1 MQKMMLLTAVTVAML
16 AACGNTSD
24 SSSADNEQ
32 APVTQTAEESSSAS
46 TTKSEDAQSEAD
58 EKQEESTT
66 SDSKDSSASA
76 KEAVE
81 NEDTSSSEEETTKE
95 EEQETAATEEK
106 EEIETV
112 SGETAT
118 QTVKA
123 DLTKPLSLKEDATD
137 DSIVIYDMNDEQFIT
152 TRVDYSYATE
162 GSQTKKILMTLY
174 DRYYTTYFNN
184 YAVSKDEKKI
194 ILDFNGQGMLENNF
208 VYTNENYVEIITSLF
223 TNFPKLETIQFKVD
237 GQVTELDNFTET
249 SRADWKKMLEQNDY
263 TYNVVEN

>member
-66 SDSKDSSASA
+66 SDSKDSSASE
-76 KEAVE
+76 KEAVA
-81 NEDTSSSEEETTKE
+81 DTSSEEEKTTKE
-95 EEQETAATEEK
+95 ETKKTATTEE
-106 EEIETV
+106 EVETV

-118 QTVKA
+118 ETVKA
-123 DLTKPLSLKEDATD
+123 DLTKPLSLNEDATD
-137 DSIVIYDMNDEQFIT
+137 DSIVIYDMNDGQFIT
-152 TRVDYSYATE
+152 TRVDYSYAAE

-223 TNFPKLETIQFKVD
+223 ANFPKLETIQFKVD

>member
-1 MQKMMLLTAVTVAML
+1 MLLTAVTVAML

-66 SDSKDSSASA
+66 SDSKDSSASE
-76 KEAVE
+76 KEAVA
-81 NEDTSSSEEETTKE
+81 DTSSEEEKTTKE
-95 EEQETAATEEK
+95 ETKETATTEE
-106 EEIETV
+106 EEVETV

-118 QTVKA
+118 ETVKA
-123 DLTKPLSLKEDATD
+123 DLTKPLSLNEDATD

-152 TRVDYSYATE
+152 TRVDYSYAAE

-223 TNFPKLETIQFKVD
+223 ANFPKLETIQFKVD

>member
-1 MQKMMLLTAVTVAML
+1 MLLTAVTVAML
-16 AACGNTSD
+16 AACGNTSG

-66 SDSKDSSASA
+66 SDSKDSSASE
-76 KEAVE
+76 KEAVA
-81 NEDTSSSEEETTKE
+81 DTSSEEEKTTKE
-95 EEQETAATEEK
+95 ETKETATTEE
-106 EEIETV
+106 EEVETV

-118 QTVKA
+118 ETVKA
-123 DLTKPLSLKEDATD
+123 DLTKPLSLNEDATD

-152 TRVDYSYATE
+152 TRVDYSYAAE

-223 TNFPKLETIQFKVD
+223 ANFPKLETIQFKVD

>member
-1 MQKMMLLTAVTVAML
+1 MLLTAVTVAML
-16 AACGNTSD
+16 AACGTTSD

>member
-66 SDSKDSSASA
+66 SDSKDSSASE
-76 KEAVE
+76 KEAVA
-81 NEDTSSSEEETTKE
+81 DTSSKEEKTTKE
-95 EEQETAATEEK
+95 ETKETATTEE
-106 EEIETV
+106 EEEVETV

-118 QTVKA
+118 ETVKA
-123 DLTKPLSLKEDATD
+123 DLTKPLSLNEDATD

-152 TRVDYSYATE
+152 TRVDYSYAAE

-223 TNFPKLETIQFKVD
+223 ANFPKLETIQFKVD

>member
-46 TTKSEDAQSEAD
+46 TTKSEDAQFEAD

-66 SDSKDSSASA
+66 SDSKDSSASE
-76 KEAVE
+76 KEAVA
-81 NEDTSSSEEETTKE
+81 DTSSEEEKTTKE
-95 EEQETAATEEK
+95 ETKKTATTEE
-106 EEIETV
+106 EVETV

-118 QTVKA
+118 ETVKA
-123 DLTKPLSLKEDATD
+123 DLTKPLSLNEDATD
-137 DSIVIYDMNDEQFIT
+137 DSIVIYDMNDGQFIT
-152 TRVDYSYATE
+152 TRVDYSYAAE

-223 TNFPKLETIQFKVD
+223 ANFPKLETIQFKVD

>member
-66 SDSKDSSASA
+66 SDSKDSSASE
-76 KEAVE
+76 KEAVA
-81 NEDTSSSEEETTKE
+81 DTSSKEEKTTKE
-95 EEQETAATEEK
+95 ETKETATTEE
-106 EEIETV
+106 EEVETV

-118 QTVKA
+118 ETVKA
-123 DLTKPLSLKEDATD
+123 DLTKPLSLNEDATD

-152 TRVDYSYATE
+152 TRVDYSYAAE

-223 TNFPKLETIQFKVD
+223 ANFPKLETIQFKVD

>member
-1 MQKMMLLTAVTVAML
+1 MKLMQKMMLLTAVTVAML

-66 SDSKDSSASA
+66 SDSKDSSASE
-76 KEAVE
+76 KEAVA
-81 NEDTSSSEEETTKE
+81 DTSSEEEKTTKE
-95 EEQETAATEEK
+95 ETKETATTEE
-106 EEIETV
+106 EEVETV

-118 QTVKA
+118 ETVKA
-123 DLTKPLSLKEDATD
+123 DLTKPLSLNEDATD

-152 TRVDYSYATE
+152 TRVDYSYAAE

-223 TNFPKLETIQFKVD
+223 ANFPKLETIQFKVD

>member
-66 SDSKDSSASA
+66 SDSKDSSASE
-76 KEAVE
+76 KEAVA
-81 NEDTSSSEEETTKE
+81 DTSSEEEKTTKE
-95 EEQETAATEEK
+95 ETQETATTEE
-106 EEIETV
+106 EEVETV

-118 QTVKA
+118 ETVKA
-123 DLTKPLSLKEDATD
+123 DLTKPLSLNEDATD

-152 TRVDYSYATE
+152 TRVDYSYAAE

-223 TNFPKLETIQFKVD
+223 ANFPKLETIQFKVD

>member
-66 SDSKDSSASA
+66 SDSKDSSASE
-76 KEAVE
+76 KEAVAE
-81 NEDTSSSEEETTKE
+81 ADTSSKEEKTTKE
-95 EEQETAATEEK
+95 ETKETATTEE
-106 EEIETV
+106 EEEVETV

-118 QTVKA
+118 ETVKA
-123 DLTKPLSLKEDATD
+123 DLTKPLSLNEDATD

-152 TRVDYSYATE
+152 TRVDYSYAAE

-223 TNFPKLETIQFKVD
+223 ANFPKLETIQFKVD

>member
-66 SDSKDSSASA
+66 SDSKDSSASE
-76 KEAVE
+76 KEAVA
-81 NEDTSSSEEETTKE
+81 DTSSEEEKTTKE
-95 EEQETAATEEK
+95 ETKETATTEE
-106 EEIETV
+106 EEVETV

-118 QTVKA
+118 ETVKA
-123 DLTKPLSLKEDATD
+123 DLTKPLSLNEDATD

-152 TRVDYSYATE
+152 TRVDYSYAAE

-223 TNFPKLETIQFKVD
+223 ANFPKLETIQFKVD

>member
-1 MQKMMLLTAVTVAML
+1 MLLTAVTVAML

-66 SDSKDSSASA
+66 SDSKDSSASE
-76 KEAVE
+76 KEAVA
-81 NEDTSSSEEETTKE
+81 DTSSKEEKTTKE
-95 EEQETAATEEK
+95 ETQETATTEE
-106 EEIETV
+106 EEVETV

-118 QTVKA
+118 ETVKA
-123 DLTKPLSLKEDATD
+123 DLTKPLSLNEDATD

-152 TRVDYSYATE
+152 TRVDYSYAAE

-223 TNFPKLETIQFKVD
+223 ANFPKLETIQFKVD

>member
-66 SDSKDSSASA
+66 SDSKDSSASE
-76 KEAVE
+76 KEAVA
-81 NEDTSSSEEETTKE
+81 DTSSKEEKTTKE
-95 EEQETAATEEK
+95 ETQETATTEE
-106 EEIETV
+106 EEVETV

-118 QTVKA
+118 ETVKA
-123 DLTKPLSLKEDATD
+123 DLTKPLSLNEDATD

-152 TRVDYSYATE
+152 TRVDYSYAAE

-174 DRYYTTYFNN
+174 YRYYTTYVNN

-223 TNFPKLETIQFKVD
+223 ANFPKLETIQFKVD

>member
-66 SDSKDSSASA
+66 SDSKDSSASE
-76 KEAVE
+76 KEAVA
-81 NEDTSSSEEETTKE
+81 DTSSEEEKTTKE
-95 EEQETAATEEK
+95 ETQETATTEE
-106 EEIETV
+106 EEVETV

-118 QTVKA
+118 ETVKA
-123 DLTKPLSLKEDATD
+123 DLTKPLSLNEDATD

-152 TRVDYSYATE
+152 TRVDYSYAGE

-223 TNFPKLETIQFKVD
+223 ANFPKLETIQFKVD

>member
-1 MQKMMLLTAVTVAML
+1 MLLTAVTVAML

-46 TTKSEDAQSEAD
+46 TTKSEDAQFEAD

-66 SDSKDSSASA
+66 SDSKDSSASE
-76 KEAVE
+76 KEAVA
-81 NEDTSSSEEETTKE
+81 DTSSEEKKTTKE
-95 EEQETAATEEK
+95 ETKETATTEE
-106 EEIETV
+106 EVETV

-118 QTVKA
+118 ETVKA
-123 DLTKPLSLKEDATD
+123 DLTKPLSLNEDATD
-137 DSIVIYDMNDEQFIT
+137 DSIVIYDMNDGQFIT
-152 TRVDYSYATE
+152 TRVDYSYAAE

-223 TNFPKLETIQFKVD
+223 ANFPKLETIQFKVD

>member
-66 SDSKDSSASA
+66 SDSKDSSASE
-76 KEAVE
+76 KEAVA
-81 NEDTSSSEEETTKE
+81 DTSSKEEKTTKE
-95 EEQETAATEEK
+95 ETQETATTEE
-106 EEIETV
+106 EEVETV

-118 QTVKA
+118 ETVKA
-123 DLTKPLSLKEDATD
+123 DLTKPLSLNEDATD

-152 TRVDYSYATE
+152 TRVDYSYAAE

-223 TNFPKLETIQFKVD
+223 ANFPKLETIQFKVD

>member
-1 MQKMMLLTAVTVAML
+1 MLLTAVTVAML

-46 TTKSEDAQSEAD
+46 ATKSEDAQSEAD

-81 NEDTSSSEEETTKE
+81 DTSSNEETTTKE
-95 EEQETAATEEK
+95 ETAEKDTAATTEEE

-118 QTVKA
+118 ETVKA
-123 DLTKPLSLKEDATD
+123 DLTKPLSLNEDATD

-152 TRVDYSYATE
+152 TRVDYSYAAE

>member
-66 SDSKDSSASA
+66 SDSKDSSASE
-76 KEAVE
+76 KEAVA
-81 NEDTSSSEEETTKE
+81 DTSSKEEKTTKE
-95 EEQETAATEEK
+95 ETKETATTEE
-106 EEIETV
+106 EEVETV

-118 QTVKA
+118 ETVKA
-123 DLTKPLSLKEDATD
+123 DLTKPLSLNEDATD

-152 TRVDYSYATE
+152 TRVDYSYAAE

-223 TNFPKLETIQFKVD
+223 ANFPKLETIKFKVD

>member
-66 SDSKDSSASA
+66 SDSKDSSASE
-76 KEAVE
+76 KEAVA
-81 NEDTSSSEEETTKE
+81 DTSSEEEKTTKE
-95 EEQETAATEEK
+95 ETKETAKTEE
-106 EEIETV
+106 EEVETV

-118 QTVKA
+118 ETVKA
-123 DLTKPLSLKEDATD
+123 DLTKPLSLNEDATD

-152 TRVDYSYATE
+152 TRVDYSYAAE

-223 TNFPKLETIQFKVD
+223 ANFPKLETIQFKVD

>member
-1 MQKMMLLTAVTVAML
+1 MLLTAVTVAML

-66 SDSKDSSASA
+66 SDSKDSSASE
-76 KEAVE
+76 KEAVA
-81 NEDTSSSEEETTKE
+81 DTSSEEEKTTKE
-95 EEQETAATEEK
+95 ETQETATTEE
-106 EEIETV
+106 EEVETV

-118 QTVKA
+118 ETVKA
-123 DLTKPLSLKEDATD
+123 DLTKPLSLNEDATD

-152 TRVDYSYATE
+152 TRVDYSYAAE

-223 TNFPKLETIQFKVD
+223 ANFPKLETIQFKVD